1 MNFKHMVVY
10 AAIVLIISCSMIHRE
25 PEDYSTG
32 GKWQAVHL
40 INYMTDSAVDS
51 LVRNIPRFAD
61 IGINVLVL
69 EVDYNFMFE
78 SHPELRGGKDPIK
91 KETASKISEACR
103 DNRIRLIPEFQC
115 LGHQSWAKETFPLLI
130 QYPEFDLTP
139 GAYPGNDSIYCRE
152 WDPTN
157 PEVMK
162 IVRQLLDELI
172 DAFNTDAIHVGMD
185 EVFLLG
191 DSTSPATLGKNPAE
205 LYAKAV
211 NDLHN
216 YITKERG
223 CKMLMW
229 GDRLI
234 DGSKFDFGEW
244 ESSLNGTASAIDM
257 IPKDII
263 ICDWHY
269 DVMDSYPSIPMFLEK
284 GFRVLPS
291 GWKNTDATVSLI
303 EYSFRQNDPG
313 MLGHLFT
320 TWGVSGDSLLRF
332 PPLIEG
338 VKKMKQ
344 AERLH

>member
-32 GKWQAVHL
+32 EKWHAVHL

-157 PEVMK
+157 PEVMN
-162 IVRQLLDELI
+162 VVTPLLDELI

-211 NDLHN
+211 NDLHD
-216 YITKERG
+216 YIVKERG
-223 CKMLMW
+223 CEMLMW

-284 GFRVLPS
+284 GFRVLTS